1 MSANLS
7 AHFSSPPI
15 RGSGYLLPVSKSA
28 SRLVLLITVAFL
40 GVFLVWP
47 VVESVLGAFL
57 GPAGEG
63 TTAWLMEVFR
73 NPIYLEGL
81 WNALLMG
88 IGSTA
93 IALAISVP
101 LAWLG
106 DRYTFPLKGV
116 LTPLVLAPMVL
127 PPFVGA
133 IGMIAIFGQMGAV
146 NALLH
151 ATGLLARTQTIDWLG
166 RGRFAGILIL
176 NGLHLYPILYLNA
189 AAALANVDPAM
200 EEAAENLGC
209 TGWRKFRRVTLP
221 LMMPGIFAG
230 GSIVFIWAFTE
241 LGAPLMFNFNR
252 ILPVQIFNGMKELNG
267 NGMPF
272 ALVVVMLAAAM
283 AIYWV
288 TRFFIGRAPVSA
300 ARVTTG
306 RAASRAHGWKAWAC
320 TAFFALIIALALLP
334 HAAVVILSFA
344 RDWYGTIL
352 PAQWTLGHYH
362 EALGHSLTIPSIGNS
377 IRYSGLSTIL
387 DVALGIPIAWV
398 LVRQRATMRAGAAA
412 LDGLTM
418 LPLAVPG
425 LVLAFGYIALSQP
438 GQPLAAFNPGLHDPT
453 LLLVVAYGIRRLPYM
468 VRAVV
473 AGLEQTSVTF
483 EEAAQ
488 SLGATPWR
496 TLKRITLPLISGNVL
511 AGMLMAFAFAM
522 LEVSDS
528 LILAQRSTD
537 FPITKAIYELFQ
549 LLGEGRFLACALGV
563 WAMVFLATTIAMSS
577 RMLGTRMGA
586 LFRM

>member
-1 MSANLS
+1 
-7 AHFSSPPI
+7 
-15 RGSGYLLPVSKSA
+15 VSKTA
-28 SRLVLLITVAFL
+28 SRLILLFTL
-40 GVFLVWP
+40 VFLAVFLLWP
-47 VVESVLGAFL
+47 VIECVRGAFVDFFGRPSL
-57 GPAGEG
+57 AYV
-63 TTAWLMEVFR
+63 LEVFR

-81 WNALLMG
+81 WNAFLMA
-88 IGSTA
+88 IGSTLV
-93 IALAISVP
+93 ALALALP
-101 LAWLG
+101 LAWVG
-106 DRYTFPLKGV
+106 DRFDFPLKPW
-116 LTPLVLAPMVL
+116 LAALALAPMVL

-133 IGMIAIFGQMGAV
+133 IGMRAVFGQMGAL

-151 ATGLLARTQTIDWLG
+151 AAALLPLDQTIDWLG
-166 RGRFAGILIL
+166 RGRFTGIVLL

-189 AAALANVDPAM
+189 AAALANIDPAL

-221 LMMPGIFAG
+221 LMMPGVFAG
-230 GSIVFIWAFTE
+230 GSIVFVWAFTE
-241 LGAPLMFNFNR
+241 LGVPLMFNFTR
-252 ILPVQIFNGMKELNG
+252 ILPVQIFMGMKELAG

-283 AIYWV
+283 GLYAV
-288 TRFFIGRAPVSA
+288 TRFFLGRVPVPVAGRATLGRAPIRA
-300 ARVTTG
+300 TG
-306 RAASRAHGWKAWAC
+306 FRALFCSGLFVAVI
-320 TAFFALIIALALLP
+320 AFALLP
-334 HAAVVILSFA
+334 HLAVVLLSFA
-344 RDWYGTIL
+344 RDWYGSIL
-352 PAQWTLGHYH
+352 PSAWTLSHYR

-377 IRYSGLSTIL
+377 LRYSSLATLL
-387 DVALGIPIAWV
+387 DVTLGIGIAWV
-398 LVRQRATMRAGAAA
+398 LTRRRMEMKASASL
-412 LDGLTM
+412 LDTLTM

-438 GQPLAAFNPGLHDPT
+438 GRPLAALNPGLHDPT
-453 LLLVVAYGIRRLPYM
+453 ILLVVAYGIRRLPYM

-473 AGLEQTSVTF
+473 AGLQQTSVTF

-488 SLGATPWR
+488 SVGATPWR
-496 TLKRITLPLISGNVL
+496 TLRRITLPLISGNIL

-528 LILAQRSTD
+528 LVLAQRSTD

-563 WAMVFLATTIAMSS
+563 WAMLFLALTIGMAARILGS
-577 RMLGTRMGA
+577 RIGA

>member
-1 MSANLS
+1 
-7 AHFSSPPI
+7 
-15 RGSGYLLPVSKSA
+15 VSKSA
-28 SRLVLLITVAFL
+28 SRLVLWVTLLFL
-40 GVFLVWP
+40 TVFLLWP
-47 VVESVLGAFL
+47 VLESVMGAFVD
-57 GPAGEG
+57 PAGRISM
-63 TTAWLMEVFR
+63 AYLSEVFR
-73 NPIYLEGL
+73 NPIYIEGL
-81 WNALLMG
+81 LNAVLMG

-93 IALAISVP
+93 IALIIALP
-101 LAWLG
+101 LAWVG
-106 DRYTFPLKGV
+106 DRYEFPLKGL
-116 LTPLVLAPMVL
+116 LTGLALAPMVL

-133 IGMIAIFGQMGAV
+133 IGMMAVFGQMGAV

-151 ATGLLARTQTIDWLG
+151 SVGLLAAGQTIDWLG
-166 RGRFAGILIL
+166 RGRFAGILLL

-189 AAALANVDPAM
+189 AAALANIDPAL

-209 TGWRKFRRVTLP
+209 TGWRKFRRITLP

-230 GSIVFIWAFTE
+230 GSIVFIWSFTE
-241 LGAPLMFNFNR
+241 LGTPLMFNFTR
-252 ILPVQIFNGMKELNG
+252 ILPVQIFNGMKELAG

-283 AIYWV
+283 GLYWM
-288 TRFFIGRAPVSA
+288 TRFWLGRAPVPVA
-300 ARVTTG
+300 GRATMG
-306 RAASRAHGWKAWAC
+306 RAAKRAAGLRGMLCAGL
-320 TAFFALIIALALLP
+320 FAAVAAMALLP
-334 HAAVVILSFA
+334 HAAVVVLSFA
-344 RDWYGTIL
+344 KDWYGTVL
-352 PAQWTLGHYH
+352 PAAWTLGHYR
-362 EALGHSLTIPSIGNS
+362 EALGHTLTIPSIGNS
-377 IRYSGLSTIL
+377 VRYAGLATVL
-387 DVALGIPIAWV
+387 DVALGIGIAWV
-398 LVRQRATMRAGAAA
+398 LTRRRATMKTGAAI

-425 LVLAFGYIALSQP
+425 IVLAFGYIALSQP
-438 GQPLAAFNPGLHDPT
+438 GRPLAALNPGLHDPT
-453 LLLVVAYGIRRLPYM
+453 VLLVVAYGIRRLPYM

-496 TLKRITLPLISGNVL
+496 TLRRITLPLISGNIL

-537 FPITKAIYELFQ
+537 YPITKAIYELFQ

-563 WAMVFLATTIAMSS
+563 WAMLFLALTIGMAS
-577 RMLGTRMGA
+577 RILGARMGA
-586 LFRM
+586 LFRV

>member
-1 MSANLS
+1 
-7 AHFSSPPI
+7 
-15 RGSGYLLPVSKSA
+15 VSKLA
-28 SRLVLLITVAFL
+28 SQLVLWVTGLFL
-40 GVFLVWP
+40 AIFLVWP
-47 VVESVLGAFL
+47 VLESVTGAFL
-57 GPAGEG
+57 DPAGRVSVSYL
-63 TTAWLMEVFR
+63 AEVFQNR
-73 NPIYLEGL
+73 IYIEGL

-88 IGSTA
+88 LGSTA
-93 IALAISVP
+93 IALAIALP
-101 LAWLG
+101 LAWVG
-106 DRYTFPLKGV
+106 DRYEFPLKRF
-116 LTPLVLAPMVL
+116 LTTLALAPMVL

-133 IGMIAIFGQMGAV
+133 IGMMAIFGQMGAV

-151 ATGLLARTQTIDWLG
+151 AIGLLPAGQTIDWLG
-166 RGRFAGILIL
+166 RGRFAGIVIL

-189 AAALANVDPAM
+189 AAALANVDPAL

-230 GSIVFIWAFTE
+230 ASIVFIWAFTE
-241 LGAPLMFNFNR
+241 LGAPLMFNFTR

-272 ALVVVMLAAAM
+272 ALVVVMLIAAM
-283 AIYWV
+283 GLYWL
-288 TRFFIGRAPVSA
+288 TRFLLGRAPVA
-300 ARVTTG
+300 AAGRATLG
-306 RAASRAHGWKAWAC
+306 RAAKRAAGLKGGLCAAL
-320 TAFFALIIALALLP
+320 FAAVAAVALLP

-344 RDWYGTIL
+344 KDWYGTIL
-352 PAQWTLGHYH
+352 PASWTLGHYR

-377 IRYSGLSTIL
+377 VRYSGLATL
-387 DVALGIPIAWV
+387 VDVVLGIGIAWV
-398 LVRQRATMRAGAAA
+398 ITRQRASMRAGAAL

-438 GQPLAAFNPGLHDPT
+438 GRALAGLNPGLHNAT
-453 LLLVVAYGIRRLPYM
+453 LLLVVAYAIRRLPYM
-468 VRAVV
+468 VRSVV

-488 SLGATPWR
+488 SLGASPAR
-496 TLKRITLPLISGNVL
+496 TLKRITLPLISGNIL

-563 WAMVFLATTIAMSS
+563 WAMLFLALTIAMAT
-577 RMLGTRMGA
+577 RILGARMGA
-586 LFRM
+586 LFRV

>member
-1 MSANLS
+1 M
-7 AHFSSPPI
+7 
-15 RGSGYLLPVSKSA
+15 LLLA
-28 SRLVLLITVAFL
+28 GAFL

-47 VVESVLGAFL
+47 VVESVLGAFA
-57 GPAGEG
+57 GPAGGG
-63 TTAWLMEVFR
+63 TLAWVSEVFR
-73 NPIYLEGL
+73 NPIYVEGL
-81 WNALLMG
+81 WNAVLMG
-88 IGSTA
+88 LGSTA
-93 IALAISVP
+93 IALAVALP
-101 LAWLG
+101 LAWIG
-106 DRYTFPLKGV
+106 DRYTFPLKGF
-116 LTPLVLAPMVL
+116 LTPMVLAPMVL

-151 ATGLLARTQTIDWLG
+151 AVGLLGRDHTIDWLG

-189 AAALANVDPAM
+189 SAALANVDPAL

-272 ALVVVMLAAAM
+272 ALVLVMLVAAM
-283 AIYWV
+283 GLYWV
-288 TRFFIGRAPVSA
+288 TRFSLGRAPVSTA
-300 ARVTTG
+300 ARVTSG
-306 RAASRAHGWKAWAC
+306 RASLRARGWKAWAC
-320 TAFFALIIALALLP
+320 TGFFGVIIALALLP

-344 RDWYGTIL
+344 RDWYGTVL
-352 PAQWTLGHYH
+352 PAEWTLGHYR

-377 IRYSGLSTIL
+377 VRYSGLATIL
-387 DVALGIPIAWV
+387 DVLLGVPIAWV
-398 LVRQRATMRAGAAA
+398 LVRQRATMRAGTAV

-488 SLGATPWR
+488 SVGATPWR
-496 TLKRITLPLISGNVL
+496 ALRRITLPLISSNVL
-511 AGMLMAFAFAM
+511 AGVLMAFAFAM

-563 WAMVFLATTIAMSS
+563 WAMVFLAVTIGMAS

>member
-1 MSANLS
+1 
-7 AHFSSPPI
+7 
-15 RGSGYLLPVSKSA
+15 VSKSA
-28 SRLVLLITVAFL
+28 SLLVLWATLLFL
-40 GVFLVWP
+40 GLFLVWP
-47 VVESVLGAFL
+47 VIESIVGAFTDVS
-57 GPAGEG
+57 GRVSMAYV
-63 TTAWLMEVFR
+63 TEVFR
-73 NPIYLEGL
+73 NRIYLEGL

-88 IGSTA
+88 VGSTL
-93 IALAISVP
+93 IALVIALP
-101 LAWLG
+101 LAWVG
-106 DRYTFPLKGV
+106 DRFEFPLKGW

-151 ATGLLARTQTIDWLG
+151 ATGILAPNHVIDWLG
-166 RGRFAGILIL
+166 RARFEGIVLL
-176 NGLHLYPILYLNA
+176 NGLHLYPILYLNT
-189 AAALANVDPAM
+189 AAALANVDPAL

-221 LMMPGIFAG
+221 LMMPGVFAG

-241 LGAPLMFNFNR
+241 LGTPLMFNFPR

-272 ALVVVMLAAAM
+272 ALVVIMLVAAM
-283 AIYWV
+283 GLYWL
-288 TRFFIGRAPVSA
+288 TRFWLGRAPVA
-300 ARVTTG
+300 GAG
-306 RAASRAHGWKAWAC
+306 RATVGRVARRATGLRGWLCAAM
-320 TAFFALIIALALLP
+320 FAGVIAAALLP

-344 RDWYGTIL
+344 KDWYGTIL
-352 PAQWTLGHYH
+352 PVEWTLGHYR
-362 EALGHSLTIPSIGNS
+362 EAFGHTLTIPSIGNS
-377 IRYSGLSTIL
+377 VRYSGLATAL
-387 DVALGIPIAWV
+387 DVVLGIGIAWV
-398 LVRQRATMRAGAAA
+398 LTRQRAQMKTGAAL

-425 LVLAFGYIALSQP
+425 LVLAFGYIALSEP
-438 GQPLAAFNPGLHDPT
+438 GRPLAALNPGLHDPT

-468 VRAVV
+468 VRSVV
-473 AGLEQTSVTF
+473 AGLQQTSVTF

-488 SLGATPWR
+488 SVGASPWR
-496 TLKRITLPLISGNVL
+496 TLKRITFPLISGNIL

-528 LILAQRSTD
+528 LVLAQRSTD

-563 WAMVFLATTIAMSS
+563 WAMLFLAVTIAMAS
-577 RMLGTRMGA
+577 RLLGAKLGA
-586 LFRM
+586 LFRI

>member
-1 MSANLS
+1 M
-7 AHFSSPPI
+7 
-15 RGSGYLLPVSKSA
+15 SKSA
-28 SRLVLLITVAFL
+28 SRLVLWVTLLFL
-40 GVFLVWP
+40 TVFLLWP
-47 VVESVLGAFL
+47 VLESVMGAFVD
-57 GPAGEG
+57 PAGRISM
-63 TTAWLMEVFR
+63 AYLSEVFR
-73 NPIYLEGL
+73 NPIYIEGL
-81 WNALLMG
+81 LNAVLMG

-93 IALAISVP
+93 IALIIALP
-101 LAWLG
+101 LAWVG
-106 DRYTFPLKGV
+106 DRYEFPLKGL
-116 LTPLVLAPMVL
+116 LTGLALAPMVL

-133 IGMIAIFGQMGAV
+133 IGMMAVFGQMGAV

-151 ATGLLARTQTIDWLG
+151 SVGLLAAGQTIDWLG
-166 RGRFAGILIL
+166 RGRFAGILLL

-189 AAALANVDPAM
+189 AAALANIDPAL

-209 TGWRKFRRVTLP
+209 TGWRKFRRITLP

-230 GSIVFIWAFTE
+230 GSIVFIWSFTE
-241 LGAPLMFNFNR
+241 LGTPLMFNFTR
-252 ILPVQIFNGMKELNG
+252 ILPVQIFNGMKELAG

-283 AIYWV
+283 GLYWM
-288 TRFFIGRAPVSA
+288 TRFWLGRAPVPVA
-300 ARVTTG
+300 GRATMG
-306 RAASRAHGWKAWAC
+306 RAAKRAAGLRGMLCAGL
-320 TAFFALIIALALLP
+320 FAAVAAMALLP
-334 HAAVVILSFA
+334 HAAVVVLSFA
-344 RDWYGTIL
+344 KDWYGTVL
-352 PAQWTLGHYH
+352 PAAWTLGHYR
-362 EALGHSLTIPSIGNS
+362 EALGHTLTIPSIGNS
-377 IRYSGLSTIL
+377 VRYAGLATVL
-387 DVALGIPIAWV
+387 DVALGIGIAWV
-398 LVRQRATMRAGAAA
+398 LTRRRATMKTGAAI

-425 LVLAFGYIALSQP
+425 IVLAFGYIALSQP
-438 GQPLAAFNPGLHDPT
+438 GRPLAALNPGLHDPT
-453 LLLVVAYGIRRLPYM
+453 VLLVVAYGIRRLPYM

-496 TLKRITLPLISGNVL
+496 TLRRITLPLISGNIL

-537 FPITKAIYELFQ
+537 YPITKAIYELFQ

-563 WAMVFLATTIAMSS
+563 WAMLFLALTIGMAS
-577 RMLGTRMGA
+577 RILGARMGA
-586 LFRM
+586 LFRV

>member
-1 MSANLS
+1 M
-7 AHFSSPPI
+7 
-15 RGSGYLLPVSKSA
+15 
-28 SRLVLLITVAFL
+28 AFL
-40 GVFLVWP
+40 GIFLVWP
-47 VVESVLGAFL
+47 VIKSVLGAFA
-57 GPAGEG
+57 GPAGGG
-63 TTAWLMEVFR
+63 TMAWLLEVFR

-81 WNALLMG
+81 WNAILMG
-88 IGSTA
+88 LGSTA
-93 IALAISVP
+93 IALAISLP
-101 LAWLG
+101 LAWIG
-106 DRYTFPLKGV
+106 DRYHFPFKGL

-151 ATGLLARTQTIDWLG
+151 ALGLLARDHTIDWLG

-272 ALVVVMLAAAM
+272 ALVVVMLVAAM
-283 AIYWV
+283 GLYWV
-288 TRFFIGRAPVSA
+288 TRFSLGRAPVSTA
-300 ARVTTG
+300 ARVTSG
-306 RAASRAHGWKAWAC
+306 RAASRADGWKGWAC
-320 TAFFALIIALALLP
+320 AGFFGVIIALALLP

-344 RDWYGTIL
+344 RDWYGTVL
-352 PAQWTLGHYH
+352 PSEWTLGHYR

-377 IRYSGLSTIL
+377 VRYSGISTIL
-387 DVALGIPIAWV
+387 DVALGVPIAWV
-398 LVRQRATMRAGAAA
+398 LTRQRATMRLGAAA

-438 GQPLAAFNPGLHDPT
+438 GQPLAALNPGLHDPT

-496 TLKRITLPLISGNVL
+496 TLRRITLPLISGNVL

-563 WAMVFLATTIAMSS
+563 WAMVFLAVTIGMAS
-577 RMLGTRMGA
+577 RMLGTRMGT

>member
-1 MSANLS
+1 M
-7 AHFSSPPI
+7 
-15 RGSGYLLPVSKSA
+15 SKSA
-28 SRLVLLITVAFL
+28 SRLVLWVTLLFL
-40 GVFLVWP
+40 TVFLLWP
-47 VVESVLGAFL
+47 VLESVMGAFVD
-57 GPAGEG
+57 PAGRISI
-63 TTAWLMEVFR
+63 AYLSEVFR
-73 NPIYLEGL
+73 NPIYIEGL
-81 WNALLMG
+81 LNAVLMG

-93 IALAISVP
+93 IALVLALP
-101 LAWLG
+101 LAWVG
-106 DRYTFPLKGV
+106 DRYEFPLKGL
-116 LTPLVLAPMVL
+116 LTGLALAPMVL

-133 IGMIAIFGQMGAV
+133 IGMMAVFGQMGAV

-151 ATGLLARTQTIDWLG
+151 SVGLLAAGQTIDWLG
-166 RGRFAGILIL
+166 RGRFAGILLL

-189 AAALANVDPAM
+189 AAALANIDPAL

-209 TGWRKFRRVTLP
+209 TGWRKFRRITLP

-230 GSIVFIWAFTE
+230 GSIVFIWSFTE
-241 LGAPLMFNFNR
+241 LGTPLMFNFTR
-252 ILPVQIFNGMKELNG
+252 ILPVQIFAGMKELAG

-283 AIYWV
+283 GLYWM
-288 TRFFIGRAPVSA
+288 TRFWLGRAPVPVA
-300 ARVTTG
+300 G
-306 RAASRAHGWKAWAC
+306 RATMGRAVERASGAKGILCAGL
-320 TAFFALIIALALLP
+320 FAAVAAMALLP
-334 HAAVVILSFA
+334 HAAVVVLSFA
-344 RDWYGTIL
+344 KDWYGTVL
-352 PAQWTLGHYH
+352 PSAWTLGHYR

-377 IRYSGLSTIL
+377 MRYAGLATVL
-387 DVALGIPIAWV
+387 DVALGIGIAWV
-398 LVRQRATMRAGAAA
+398 LTRRRAIMKTGAAI

-425 LVLAFGYIALSQP
+425 IVLAFGYIALSQP
-438 GQPLAAFNPGLHDPT
+438 GRPLAALNPGLHDPT
-453 LLLVVAYGIRRLPYM
+453 VLLVVAYGIRRLPYM

-496 TLKRITLPLISGNVL
+496 TLRRITLPLISGNIL

-537 FPITKAIYELFQ
+537 YPITKAIYELFQ

-563 WAMVFLATTIAMSS
+563 WAMLFLALTIGMAS
-577 RMLGTRMGA
+577 RILGKRMGA
-586 LFRM
+586 LFRV

>member
-1 MSANLS
+1 M
-7 AHFSSPPI
+7 
-15 RGSGYLLPVSKSA
+15 LLLA
-28 SRLVLLITVAFL
+28 GAFL

-47 VVESVLGAFL
+47 VVESVLGAFA
-57 GPAGEG
+57 GPAGGG
-63 TTAWLMEVFR
+63 TLAWVSEVFR
-73 NPIYLEGL
+73 NPIYVEGL
-81 WNALLMG
+81 WNAVLMG
-88 IGSTA
+88 LGSTA
-93 IALAISVP
+93 IALAVALP
-101 LAWLG
+101 LAWIG
-106 DRYTFPLKGV
+106 DRYTFPLKGF
-116 LTPLVLAPMVL
+116 LTPMVLAPMVL

-146 NALLH
+146 NALFH
-151 ATGLLARTQTIDWLG
+151 AVGLLARDQTIDWLG

-189 AAALANVDPAM
+189 SAALANVDPAL

-272 ALVVVMLAAAM
+272 ALVLVMLVAAM
-283 AIYWV
+283 GLYWV
-288 TRFFIGRAPVSA
+288 TRFSVGRAPVSTA
-300 ARVTTG
+300 ARVTSG
-306 RAASRAHGWKAWAC
+306 RASLRARGWKAWAC
-320 TAFFALIIALALLP
+320 TGFFGVIIALALLP

-344 RDWYGTIL
+344 RDWYGTVL
-352 PAQWTLGHYH
+352 PAEWTLGHYR

-377 IRYSGLSTIL
+377 VRYSGLATIL
-387 DVALGIPIAWV
+387 DVLLGVPIAWV
-398 LVRQRATMRAGAAA
+398 LVRQRATMRAGTAV

-488 SLGATPWR
+488 SVGATPWR
-496 TLKRITLPLISGNVL
+496 ALRRITLPLISSNVL
-511 AGMLMAFAFAM
+511 AGVLMAFAFAM

-563 WAMVFLATTIAMSS
+563 WAMVFLAVTIGMAS